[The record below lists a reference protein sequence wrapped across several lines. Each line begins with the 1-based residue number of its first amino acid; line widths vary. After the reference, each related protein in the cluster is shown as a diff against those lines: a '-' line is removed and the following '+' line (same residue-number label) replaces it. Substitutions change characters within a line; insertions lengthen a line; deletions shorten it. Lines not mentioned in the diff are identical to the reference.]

1 MFGVSGISRIGVSGI
16 SRGVSGGIP
25 HATGDESIVYSKKVV
40 ACLVRR
46 IDFAGSRH
54 GTNTWNGCCEVPA
67 HKIRNPRPRHHP
79 HILIH
84 IDGDAPESGDDMV
97 GQGGALTVDWRN
109 VVIVASM
116 QTGFCSLETPPLLC

>member
-1 MFGVSGISRIGVSGI
+1 LLVLVMAQTHGM
-16 SRGVSGGIP
+16 
-25 HATGDESIVYSKKVV
+25 VV
-40 ACLVRR
+40 VKYQLTKLVT
-46 IDFAGSRH
+46 S
-54 GTNTWNGCCEVPA
+54 PP
-67 HKIRNPRPRHHP
+67 PRPRHHP

-109 VVIVASM
+109 VVIVVSM